1 MIGCSRAIG
10 AGLLASAL
18 LVGSA
23 NAVAAQAQL
32 DLPPVP
38 QDFNFLQDYAE
49 LLDPETRVE
58 VGIVQQEAFEQ
69 HQTPI
74 VVVTIS
80 GKGEYG
86 GWEHSIED
94 FAREWFDH
102 WEIGFTGEGGE
113 LRNQGILLLVSRGDR
128 AARIELGA
136 DWGRGWDG
144 YAQEIMDEQMVP
156 AFARG
161 DYNTGVTEGVW
172 GLLDMAARGPEGTA
186 PGHLSRIVH
195 AVGGRA
201 FMHTPVPVWVSLLLG
216 LVGLGM
222 VVQSQRKPEPDNT
235 LLLLGLTLLV
245 GAFIFWVLLFL
256 IVVIFQSHFG
266 NSSGGGGFGSAGG
279 FGGGGFSGG
288 GGATGRW

>member
-1 MIGCSRAIG
+1 MIGSRWAIA
-10 AGLLASAL
+10 AGLLTSAL

-23 NAVAAQAQL
+23 NVLAAQTQL
-32 DLPPVP
+32 DLPPIPEDV
-38 QDFNFLQDYAE
+38 DFLQDYAG
-49 LLDPETRVE
+49 LLDHETRIE

-69 HQTPI
+69 HRTPI

-86 GWEHSIED
+86 GWDHSIED

-102 WEIGFTGEGGE
+102 WGIGLTGADGE
-113 LRNQGILLLVSRGDR
+113 FRNQGILLLVSRGDR

-144 YAQEIMDEQMVP
+144 FAQEIMDDRMVP

-161 DYNTGVTEGVW
+161 DYDTGVTEGTW
-172 GLLDMAARGPEGTA
+172 ALLDMATRGPEGTA
-186 PGHLSRIVH
+186 PDHLSRTVH
-195 AVGGRA
+195 AVGARA
-201 FMHTPVPVWVSLLLG
+201 FVHTPVPAWASLLLA
-216 LVGLGM
+216 LAGLGM
-222 VVQSQRKPEPDNT
+222 VVQSRRKPETDRT

-245 GAFIFWVLLFL
+245 GAFIFWVLLLL
-256 IVVIFQSHFG
+256 IAMIFPFHYG
-266 NSSGGGGFGSAGG
+266 NSSGGGGFGSTGG
-279 FGGGGFSGG
+279 FGGGGSSGG